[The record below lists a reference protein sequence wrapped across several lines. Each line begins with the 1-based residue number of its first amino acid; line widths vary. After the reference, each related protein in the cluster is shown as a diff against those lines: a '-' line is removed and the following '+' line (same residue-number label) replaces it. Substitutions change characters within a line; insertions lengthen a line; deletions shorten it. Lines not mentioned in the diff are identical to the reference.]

1 MLTSVDNLIQC
12 CIILIMKNIP
22 LNKNS
27 NWYTARFTD
36 ITVIGNTV
44 IFENYFTSEKHIIED
59 KKFATK
65 ISMYL
70 YSDQKNGKFHWYE
83 MNNRI
88 EKWVSNRKTCNKYD
102 NIENNW
108 R

>member
-1 MLTSVDNLIQC
+1 
-12 CIILIMKNIP
+12 MKTLR

-36 ITVIGNTV
+36 ITVIGSTV
-44 IFENYFTSEKHIIED
+44 ILENYFTKEHFVIED
-59 KKFATK
+59 IKFARK

-70 YSDQKNGKFHWYE
+70 YTDEKNGKFHWFE
-83 MNNRI
+83 MNDRI
-88 EKWVSNRKTCNKYD
+88 EKWVNNRKFSKKYD
-102 NIENNW
+102 NVEN

>member
-1 MLTSVDNLIQC
+1 
-12 CIILIMKNIP
+12 MKTLR
-22 LNKNS
+22 LNKNA

-36 ITVIGNTV
+36 ITVSEKRGEV
-44 IFENYFTSEKHIIED
+44 VLENYFTSEKYIIED

-70 YSDQKNGKFHWYE
+70 YRDEKNGKFHWFE
-83 MNNRI
+83 MNDRI
-88 EKWVSNRKTCNKYD
+88 EKWANNRKFSAKYD
-102 NIENNW
+102 NVEN

>member
-1 MLTSVDNLIQC
+1 MFILIDNLIQS

-36 ITVIGNTV
+36 ITVIGSTV
-44 IFENYFTSEKHIIED
+44 IFENYFTNERYIIYD
-59 KKFATK
+59 KKLATK

-70 YSDQKNGKFHWYE
+70 YSDEKSGKFHWYE

-88 EKWVSNRKTCNKYD
+88 EKWINHRRFSKIYD
-102 NIENNW
+102 NIEN

>member
-1 MLTSVDNLIQC
+1 
-12 CIILIMKNIP
+12 MKA
-22 LNKNS
+22 LNKNA

-36 ITVIGNTV
+36 ITVIGSTV
-44 IFENYFTSEKHIIED
+44 ILENYFTSEKYIIED

-70 YSDQKNGKFHWYE
+70 YRDEKNGKFHWFE
-83 MNNRI
+83 GKIERWTNNR
-88 EKWVSNRKTCNKYD
+88 KFNKKYD
-102 NIENNW
+102 NIEN

>member
-1 MLTSVDNLIQC
+1 
-12 CIILIMKNIP
+12 MKTLR
-22 LNKNS
+22 LNKNA

-36 ITVIGNTV
+36 ITVSEERGV
-44 IFENYFTSEKHIIED
+44 VVLENNFTSEKYIIED

-70 YSDQKNGKFHWYE
+70 YEKNGKFHWFE
-83 MNNRI
+83 MNDRI
-88 EKWVSNRKTCNKYD
+88 EKWVNNRKFSKKYD
-102 NIENNW
+102 NVEN

>member
-1 MLTSVDNLIQC
+1 
-12 CIILIMKNIP
+12 MKNIP

-36 ITVIGNTV
+36 ITVYEKKGV
-44 IFENYFTSEKHIIED
+44 VVLENYFTSEKHIIEN

-70 YSDQKNGKFHWYE
+70 YSDEKNGKFYWYE
-83 MNNRI
+83 NNKI
-88 EKWVSNRKTCNKYD
+88 EKWINNRKFSVKYD
-102 NIENNW
+102 NV
-108 R
+108 

>member
-1 MLTSVDNLIQC
+1 
-12 CIILIMKNIP
+12 MKTLKI
-22 LNKNS
+22 NKNA

-36 ITVIGNTV
+36 ITVIGSTV
-44 IFENYFTSEKHIIED
+44 ILENYFSSEKYIIAD

-70 YSDQKNGKFHWYE
+70 YSDEKNGKFHWYE

-88 EKWVSNRKTCNKYD
+88 EKWVNNRKFSKKYD
-102 NIENNW
+102 NVEN

>member
-1 MLTSVDNLIQC
+1 
-12 CIILIMKNIP
+12 MK

-27 NWYTARFTD
+27 NWYTARFTN

-44 IFENYFTSEKHIIED
+44 ILENYFTSEKYIIED
-59 KKFATK
+59 RKFALK

-70 YSDQKNGKFHWYE
+70 YSDEKSGKFHWYE
-83 MNNRI
+83 NEYKI
-88 EKWVSNRKTCNKYD
+88 EKWVNNRKFNKKYD
-102 NIENNW
+102 NIEN

>member
-1 MLTSVDNLIQC
+1 
-12 CIILIMKNIP
+12 MK

-27 NWYTARFTD
+27 NWYTARFTN

-44 IFENYFTSEKHIIED
+44 ILENYFTSEKYTIED
-59 KKFATK
+59 KKFAMK

-70 YSDQKNGKFHWYE
+70 YKDEKNGKFHWFGIE
-83 MNNRI
+83 RWANNR
-88 EKWVSNRKTCNKYD
+88 KFNKKYD
-102 NIENNW
+102 NIEN

>member
-1 MLTSVDNLIQC
+1 
-12 CIILIMKNIP
+12 MKTLR
-22 LNKNS
+22 LNKNA

-36 ITVIGNTV
+36 ITVIGSTV
-44 IFENYFTSEKHIIED
+44 ILENYFTSEKYIIED

-70 YSDQKNGKFHWYE
+70 YRDEKNGKFHWFE
-83 MNNRI
+83 MNDRI
-88 EKWVSNRKTCNKYD
+88 ERWANNRKFNKKYD
-102 NIENNW
+102 NVEN